1 MSEAQELADAEEA
14 ARCGNDIVRA
24 ADRGLLGAVRHLLR
38 TVPGAAAAKDD
49 WGRRRTALHWAAG
62 EGHGEI
68 CRVLLAAG
76 AEVDART
83 DVSGTPLHEAAD
95 KGHGEICRVL
105 LAAGA
110 QVDARDDSGETPLH
124 WAAAES
130 GQVEVVNLL
139 LEAKAS
145 VTVKDD
151 KGRTPLD
158 HARTQGKD
166 EVVKILESAA

>member
-1 MSEAQELADAEEA
+1 MMKDMKALDCLKIMSNPKLTKCHQLHVLKTSQNIFPKMISCDFHLIPTKRNRVRGPAGALPGRPVAP
-14 ARCGNDIVRA
+14 RGGNDIVRA

-83 DVSGTPLHEAAD
+83 DVSVSAL
-95 KGHGEICRVL
+95 KRWIHGALGDFRVPKKFE
-105 LAAGA
+105 
-110 QVDARDDSGETPLH
+110 R
-124 WAAAES
+124 
-130 GQVEVVNLL
+130 NM
-139 LEAKAS
+139 
-145 VTVKDD
+145 
-151 KGRTPLD
+151 
-158 HARTQGKD
+158 
-166 EVVKILESAA
+166 